1 MSRAGLLTALAVV
14 AVAVLSIGLYAMKF
28 EVAHLDSRAAELDR
42 LLLRQNEALQ
52 VLQSEWS
59 YLNRPE
65 RLRDLA
71 NRHLNLV
78 PVAVHQIGALEEIP
92 IRAASAVA
100 VIRDPLPRIQP
111 GTPPSAQ
118 IAEAGKRE
126 NP

>member
-28 EVAHLDSRAAELDR
+28 EVAHLESRAAELDR
-42 LLLRQNEALQ
+42 LLVGQNEALQ

-78 PVAVHQIGALEEIP
+78 PVAVHQIGALDGIP

-100 VIRDPLPRIQP
+100 GSRDPLPRITL

-118 IAEAGKRE
+118 VAEAGKRE
-126 NP
+126 DP